1 MSKKKKSYS
10 DTYKEQM
17 MLILAALQKE
27 EVALEAFPTQKTKA
41 EIKKQQE
48 LIKKMISHRRM
59 LSNLFFAYL
68 LEDED

>member
-17 MLILAALQKE
+17 ALILTALQKE
-27 EVALEAFPTQKTKA
+27 ENALENNLIPKSKV
-41 EIKKQQE
+41 ELKKQQV
-48 LIKKMISHRRM
+48 LIKKMISHRKM